1 MPSHIPVLFLY
12 TNSTHSNLQAFQ
24 STDQVRT
31 FTVSVDEETQAM
43 KLTDAQ
49 TQEEITLNSIA
60 QQANQPTMSGQ

>member
-1 MPSHIPVLFLY
+1 
-12 TNSTHSNLQAFQ
+12 
-24 STDQVRT
+24 
-31 FTVSVDEETQAM
+31 M